1 MEASIPNLLQT
12 VMMVFSSSHT
22 YQRTLYETSGVSTF
36 PSTTFGPLSTKTR
49 ADLLEAAQ
57 IEDGVADQLT
67 GPVEGDEATSVGLVN
82 LSPEQPEAL

>member
-12 VMMVFSSSHT
+12 AMMVFSSSHT
-22 YQRTLYETSGVSTF
+22 YQRTLYKRSNISTF
-36 PSTTFGPLSTKTR
+36 PSTTFDPLTTKTR

-67 GPVEGDEATSVGLVN
+67 RPVKGDESTSVGLVN
-82 LSPEQPEAL
+82 LSPKQPEAV